1 MVPCGASA
9 HTHPLHPMTIAVIIP
24 VLNEARC
31 IGQTLSHTAP
41 LGFDDL
47 IIVDGGS
54 RDATCAIV
62 ESLAGPG
69 LASSEHNPASFTHSP
84 IRLLTSP
91 PGRARQLNAG
101 AAATHCDALLF
112 LHADTR
118 LPSNAR
124 QAVST
129 TLSDRAFVGG
139 RFDVRFDSSCLTASV
154 VANLMNLRSRLS
166 GIATGDQAIFVRR
179 DVFERIGRFA
189 DIPLMEDIEFTR
201 RLKRAGEVMPLQDT
215 VVTAF
220 RRWEQQG
227 PLRTILLMWTLR
239 FLYWIGMSPHRLEH
253 FYRMVR

>member
-91 PGRARQLNAG
+91 PGRARQLNA
-101 AAATHCDALLF
+101 
-112 LHADTR
+112 
-118 LPSNAR
+118 
-124 QAVST
+124 
-129 TLSDRAFVGG
+129 
-139 RFDVRFDSSCLTASV
+139 
-154 VANLMNLRSRLS
+154 
-166 GIATGDQAIFVRR
+166 
-179 DVFERIGRFA
+179 EIGRA
-189 DIPLMEDIEFTR
+189 SCRER
-201 RLKRAGEVMPLQDT
+201 V
-215 VVTAF
+215 
-220 RRWEQQG
+220 
-227 PLRTILLMWTLR
+227 
-239 FLYWIGMSPHRLEH
+239 
-253 FYRMVR
+253 